1 MRRFKKGDL
10 VYHELF
16 EDDRGV
22 VLEEVMH
29 MDSSLYNYRVYWADR
44 TESIEP
50 HRDILLADLAETTN
64 KKKQRGSRLSEQ
76 L

>member
-16 EDDRGV
+16 EGDRGV

-29 MDSSLYNYRVYWADR
+29 MDSSLYNYRVYWTDR

>member
-16 EDDRGV
+16 EDERGV
-22 VLEEVMH
+22 VLEEVMY

-64 KKKQRGSRLSEQ
+64 KTNKKLDLE